1 MEHLRNLYT
10 VRDVEGMLEQA
21 ISLARSGEKEEAREL
36 LERIVET
43 DRDNELAWQWLALC
57 AASRDDRIRAL
68 EQVVAIN
75 PTNTKAR
82 RVLAQ
87 MQESPWHTLRLL
99 LEEIRYHR
107 YTRPVAIG
115 VVAVLALA
123 LTLSLGL
130 RIYRSMYRRHLESAV
145 INSEARKL
153 EAMQTATARAWFVP
167 TWTPAPTRT
176 PSPTNTLVVPQE
188 PSTSM
193 EDSGAVSWVISIPNH
208 SAAPNNPPPVSP
220 TPRGA
225 IPPGHPTPLPGLSG
239 WSANARP

>member
-1 MEHLRNLYT
+1 MEDLRKLYT
-10 VRDVEGMLEQA
+10 VKDVDAALEQA
-21 ISLARSGEKEEAREL
+21 ISLARSGEKEQAREL
-36 LERIVET
+36 LQRIIET
-43 DRDNELAWQWLALC
+43 ERDNELAWRWLAVC
-57 AASRDDRIRAL
+57 AASRADRIHAL

-75 PTNTKAR
+75 PTNSQAR

-87 MQESPWHTLRLL
+87 MQESPWHTLRQL

-115 VVAVLALA
+115 IVAVLALG

-145 INSEARKL
+145 INSEARKM

-193 EDSGAVSWVISIPNH
+193 EDSGAVSRVSSIPDH
-208 SAAPNNPPPVSP
+208 LAVPNSPPPV
-220 TPRGA
+220 
-225 IPPGHPTPLPGLSG
+225 PPMLP
-239 WSANARP
+239 AARPDLGP